1 MGSKES
7 DTTEQLSLFVLF
19 STGRIHIRS
28 RKVLVVQLCP
38 TFCDLIDR
46 RSPGCPWDFP
56 GKATGVG
63 CHFLPQGIFL
73 TQGSNPGLLHFRQI
87 LYHLSHQGS
96 SREPNKE
103 KKKKEITPNERK
115 HMITFSHF
123 DKSMCV
129 SSHVQRY

>member
-19 STGRIHIRS
+19 SNGRIHIRS

-73 TQGSNPGLLHFRQI
+73 TQGSNPGLLHFRQT
-87 LYHLSHQGS
+87 LYHLSYQGS
-96 SREPNKE
+96 HKISGINIINIRYEGDTTLMAESEEELKRLLMKE
-103 KKKKEITPNERK
+103 ESEKLA
-115 HMITFSHF
+115 
-123 DKSMCV
+123 
-129 SSHVQRY
+129 